1 LAIAAVDSYSLARA
15 SYSECRYLELM
26 AVLESSAAC
35 FGLES
40 SAGLDLPVSF
50 LVSDLWE
57 WFLGLVSDLW
67 EWFLGLEH
75 WDSFA
80 ELCCPDSAPL
90 FLVLGRLSRV
100 LGRLYPEQAWPFPE
114 PDSCWAAMCL
124 ASAMV
129 PELPFPLRQTVTAAA
144 RRSARYLKSSE

>member
-50 LVSDLWE
+50 
-57 WFLGLVSDLW
+57 LVSDLW